1 MLTQSVQFL
10 HQIGPQ
16 ILLAEKDL
24 ALLKSV
30 IGFYSKIIGTLEKKS
45 SASLAAELKL
55 PDLPVDEMYNSKK
68 QSIKN
73 GKAKKV
79 C

>member
-1 MLTQSVQFL
+1 M
-10 HQIGPQ
+10 
-16 ILLAEKDL
+16 
-24 ALLKSV
+24 LKSV